1 MCPIG
6 ISDAAPPPSHM
17 KQEWVQ
23 VWIPKEHGALFKKK
37 KRGKNIDALLRR
49 SPKIYG
55 QVKKQEW
62 MAEGKLEYS
71 HQFYLSQQLTASM
84 ENITRFKVPK
94 SLLMWPLPVFLGM

>member
-37 KRGKNIDALLRR
+37 KGEK
-49 SPKIYG
+49 
-55 QVKKQEW
+55 
-62 MAEGKLEYS
+62 
-71 HQFYLSQQLTASM
+71 T
-84 ENITRFKVPK
+84 
-94 SLLMWPLPVFLGM
+94 